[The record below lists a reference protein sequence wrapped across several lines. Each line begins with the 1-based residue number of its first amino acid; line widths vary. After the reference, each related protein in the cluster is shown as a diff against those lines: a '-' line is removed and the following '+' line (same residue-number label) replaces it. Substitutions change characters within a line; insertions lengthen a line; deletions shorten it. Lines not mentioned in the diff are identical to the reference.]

1 MNYEFRKKA
10 KSKKLRVKSQ
20 ESRLILFLISCFL
33 LLFTNVSSAQQI
45 KATIDTTSIQIG
57 EELKLKL
64 SVEVDTIDLV
74 VFPEAKSI
82 GLLEVIE
89 SYKIDTLKNK
99 SKYILN
105 KEYGLTQFDSGH
117 YTIPQQKIIINSK
130 TFVSDSLLVEVRDV
144 AVDTTKQKL
153 FDIKPVI
160 SVEKPSE
167 GFPML
172 IVYLILGLLLLGV
185 LLYVLFFRKTK
196 AEREAENKLAP
207 FEEAIQ
213 HLAQLDSEGLLAA
226 NEYKKYYSELTDVLK
241 KYLDEKVYDNALES
255 TSDELIEQLELLRD
269 SGKLPISKE
278 AIAELSSVLK
288 TSDLVKFAKSQP
300 DEGTA
305 RVDRNTIEKMLHET
319 KQAIPEPTEE
329 ELLLNEQ
336 YRMEQVRKKKRKKII
351 YATITGLGIIV
362 LTIIGLGFKYGFSEL
377 KDEVLGHPTKELL
390 EGKWIRSVYGDPA
403 IVVTTPKVL
412 KRVPNEQLEAMNT
425 QSFAY
430 GSLTSNFAL
439 VLNTT
444 QIPETA
450 QAALAQMNSD
460 SDDEEEEE
468 QKIDLEQVNEMT
480 LQRLTQQGATDLI
493 VKQEEYSGN
502 GLSGMKAFGSL
513 NINNPV
519 TGSNQATN
527 YEIITFQQGNALQ
540 QIIVFYQEGDN
551 YASEIVKKVMDSAEL
566 KKTEE

>member
-1 MNYEFRKKA
+1 MNNNSIINEIREKKRG
-10 KSKKLRVKSQ
+10 KRQ
-20 ESRLILFLISCFL
+20 GFFILCALCC
-33 LLFTNVSSAQQI
+33 LLFTSVSFGQQI
-45 KATIDTTSIQIG
+45 KAAIDTTSIQIG

-74 VFPEAKSI
+74 VFPEAKSL

-117 YTIPQQKIIINSK
+117 YTIPQQKILINNK
-130 TFVSDSLLVEVRDV
+130 VFTTDSLLVEVRDV
-144 AVDTTKQKL
+144 VVDTTKQKL

-160 SVEKPSE
+160 DVEKPSD
-167 GFPML
+167 GFPMWIL
-172 IVYLILGLLLLGV
+172 YTVLGLLVLGLLL
-185 LLYVLFFRKTK
+185 YFLFFRKTK

-213 HLAQLDSEGLLAA
+213 HLTQLDNEGLLASK
-226 NEYKKYYSELTDVLK
+226 EYKKYYSELTDVLK
-241 KYLDEKVYDNALES
+241 RYLDEKVYDNALES
-255 TSDELIEQLELLRD
+255 TSDELIEKLELLRD

-278 AIAELSSVLK
+278 TIVELTKVLK

-329 ELLLNEQ
+329 ELLLDEQ
-336 YRMEQVRKKKRKKII
+336 YRIAQKRKQKRKKIV
-351 YATITGLGIIV
+351 YASITGITIILLTVVGLGI
-362 LTIIGLGFKYGFSEL
+362 KYGFSEL
-377 KDEVLGHPTKELL
+377 KDEVFGHPTKELL
-390 EGKWIRSVYGDPA
+390 EGKWIRSEYGNPA
-403 IVVTTPKVL
+403 IVITTPKVL
-412 KRVPNEQLEAMNT
+412 KRVSNEQLEAMNT

-430 GSLTSNFAL
+430 GSMTGNFAL

-450 QAALAQMNSD
+450 QAALGQMNSE
-460 SDDEEEEE
+460 SEGEEESEE
-468 QKIDLEQVNEMT
+468 QKIDLEQVNETT
-480 LQRLTQQGATDLI
+480 LQRFAQEGATDLV
-493 VKQEEYSGN
+493 VKQEEYEGN

-513 NINNPV
+513 NMKSPL
-519 TGSNQATN
+519 TSRMQSTN
-527 YEIITFQQGNALQ
+527 YEIISFQQGRALQ
-540 QIIVFYQEGDN
+540 QLIVFYKEDDI
-551 YASEIVKKVMDSAEL
+551 YATKIVKKVLDSAEL
-566 KKTEE
+566 KKNEE

>member
-1 MNYEFRKKA
+1 MNNKIIIENKRRK
-10 KSKKLRVKSQ
+10 
-20 ESRLILFLISCFL
+20 RLQFFMLCSLFFILFA
-33 LLFTNVSSAQQI
+33 NVSFSQQVT
-45 KATIDTTSIQIG
+45 AVIDTTSIQIG

-74 VFPEAKSI
+74 VFPEAKSL
-82 GLLEVIE
+82 GLMEVIE
-89 SYKIDTLKNK
+89 SYKIDTLKK
-99 SKYILN
+99 KKKYILN

-130 TFVSDSLLVEVRDV
+130 SFITDSLLVEVRDV

-160 SVEKPSE
+160 EVEKPSE
-167 GFPML
+167 GFPMW
-172 IVYLILGLLLLGV
+172 IAYVVLGLLLLGV
-185 LLYVLFFRKTK
+185 LLYFLFFRKTK
-196 AEREAENKLAP
+196 AERAAENKLAP

-213 HLAQLDSEGLLAA
+213 HLAQLDTEGLLAA

-255 TSDELIEQLELLRD
+255 TSDELIAQLELLRD

-336 YRMEQVRKKKRKKII
+336 YRIAQERKKKRKKII
-351 YATITGLGIIV
+351 YASITGVALIV
-362 LTIIGLGFKYGFSEL
+362 LTIVGLGVKYGFSEL
-377 KDEVLGHPTKELL
+377 KDEVFGHPTKELL
-390 EGKWIRSVYGDPA
+390 EGKWIRSAYGDPA

-412 KRVPNEQLEAMNT
+412 KRVSDEKLEAMNT

-430 GSLTSNFAL
+430 GSMTGNFAL

-450 QAALAQMNSD
+450 QAALGQMNND
-460 SDDEEEEE
+460 SEDGEEAEDP
-468 QKIDLEQVNEMT
+468 KIDLEQVNEMT

-513 NINNPV
+513 NIKNPV
-519 TGSNQATN
+519 TSRIESTN
-527 YEIITFQQGNALQ
+527 YEVITFQQESALQ
-540 QIIVFYQEGDN
+540 QIIVFYQEGDK
-551 YASEIVKKVMDSAEL
+551 YAEKIVKKVMDSAEL

>member
-1 MNYEFRKKA
+1 MDNNSMVKEIKG
-10 KSKKLRVKSQ
+10 KLRRKRQQVFFLGS
-20 ESRLILFLISCFL
+20 LFFILF
-33 LLFTNVSSAQQI
+33 VSVSFAQQVT
-45 KATIDTTSIQIG
+45 AVIDTTSIQIG

-74 VFPEAKSI
+74 VFPEAKSL
-82 GLLEVIE
+82 GLMEVIE
-89 SYKIDTLKNK
+89 SYKIDTLRNK

-130 TFVSDSLLVEVRDV
+130 PFITDSLLVEVRDV
-144 AVDTTKQKL
+144 VVDTTKQKL

-160 SVEKPSE
+160 DVEKPSE
-167 GFPML
+167 GFPMW
-172 IVYLILGLLLLGV
+172 IVYVVLGLLLLGV
-185 LLYVLFFRKTK
+185 LLYFLFFRKTK
-196 AEREAENKLAP
+196 AERATENKLAP

-213 HLAQLDSEGLLAA
+213 HLAQLDTEGLLAA

-241 KYLDEKVYDNALES
+241 KYLDKKVYDNALES

-278 AIAELSSVLK
+278 AITELSSVLK

-336 YRMEQVRKKKRKKII
+336 YRIAQEGKKKRKKII
-351 YATITGLGIIV
+351 YASITGVAII
-362 LTIIGLGFKYGFSEL
+362 LFTIVGLGVKYGFSEL
-377 KDEVLGHPTKELL
+377 KDEVFGHPTKELL
-390 EGKWIRSVYGDPA
+390 EGKWIRSAYGDPA

-412 KRVPNEQLEAMNT
+412 KRVSDEQLEAMNT

-430 GSLTSNFAL
+430 GSMTGNFAL

-444 QIPETA
+444 QIPETP
-450 QAALAQMNSD
+450 QAALGQMNSD
-460 SDDEEEEE
+460 SEEDEE

-493 VKQEEYSGN
+493 VKQEEYSGGDLN
-502 GLSGMKAFGSL
+502 GMKAFGSL
-513 NINNPV
+513 NMKNPV
-519 TGSNQATN
+519 TSRIVSTN
-527 YEIITFQQGNALQ
+527 YEIITFQQGSALQ
-540 QIIVFYQEGDN
+540 QIIVFYQEDDK
-551 YASEIVKKVMDSAEL
+551 YAEKIVKKVMDSAEL

>member
-1 MNYEFRKKA
+1 MNNKIIIENKRRK
-10 KSKKLRVKSQ
+10 
-20 ESRLILFLISCFL
+20 RLQFFMLCSLFFILFA
-33 LLFTNVSSAQQI
+33 NVSFSQQVT
-45 KATIDTTSIQIG
+45 AVIDTTSIQIG

-74 VFPEAKSI
+74 VFPEAKSL
-82 GLLEVIE
+82 GLMEVIE
-89 SYKIDTLKNK
+89 SYKIDTLKK
-99 SKYILN
+99 KKKYILN

-130 TFVSDSLLVEVRDV
+130 SFITDSLLVEVRDV

-160 SVEKPSE
+160 EVEKPSE
-167 GFPML
+167 GFPMW
-172 IVYLILGLLLLGV
+172 IAYVVLGLLLLGV
-185 LLYVLFFRKTK
+185 LLYFLFFRKTK
-196 AEREAENKLAP
+196 AERAAENKLAP

-213 HLAQLDSEGLLAA
+213 HLAQLDTEGLLAA

-255 TSDELIEQLELLRD
+255 TSDELIAQLELLRD

-336 YRMEQVRKKKRKKII
+336 YRIAQERKKKRKKII
-351 YATITGLGIIV
+351 YASITGVALIV
-362 LTIIGLGFKYGFSEL
+362 LTIVGLGVKYGFSEL
-377 KDEVLGHPTKELL
+377 KDEVFGHPTKELL
-390 EGKWIRSVYGDPA
+390 EGKWIRSAYGDPA

-412 KRVPNEQLEAMNT
+412 KRVSDEKLEAMNT

-430 GSLTSNFAL
+430 GSMTGNFAL

-450 QAALAQMNSD
+450 QAALGQMNND
-460 SDDEEEEE
+460 SEDGEETEDP
-468 QKIDLEQVNEMT
+468 KIDLEQVNEMT

-513 NINNPV
+513 NIKNPV
-519 TGSNQATN
+519 TSRIESTN
-527 YEIITFQQGNALQ
+527 YEVITFQQESALQ
-540 QIIVFYQEGDN
+540 QIIVFYQEGDR
-551 YASEIVKKVMDSAEL
+551 YAEKIVKKVMDSAEL

>member
-1 MNYEFRKKA
+1 MDNYIIKKVVKGI
-10 KSKKLRVKSQ
+10 KSKKRKGFFFLSF
-20 ESRLILFLISCFL
+20 LFFILLA
-33 LLFTNVSSAQQI
+33 NVSFAQQVT
-45 KATIDTTSIQIG
+45 AVIDTTSIKIG
-57 EELKLKL
+57 EELKLTL

-74 VFPEAKSI
+74 VFPEAKSL
-82 GLLEVIE
+82 GLMEVIE

-99 SKYILN
+99 KKYILN

-130 TFVSDSLLVEVRDV
+130 PFITDSLLVEVRDV

-160 SVEKPSE
+160 EVEKPSE
-167 GFPML
+167 GFPMW
-172 IVYLILGLLLLGV
+172 IVYVLLGLLLLGV
-185 LLYVLFFRKTK
+185 LLYFLFFRKTK
-196 AEREAENKLAP
+196 AERAAENKLAP

-213 HLAQLDSEGLLAA
+213 HLAQLDTEGLLAA

-336 YRMEQVRKKKRKKII
+336 YRIAQERKKKRKKII
-351 YATITGLGIIV
+351 YASITGVVLIV
-362 LTIIGLGFKYGFSEL
+362 LTIVGLGVKYGFSEL
-377 KDEVLGHPTKELL
+377 KDEVFGHPTKELL
-390 EGKWIRSVYGDPA
+390 EGKWIRSAYGDPA

-412 KRVPNEQLEAMNT
+412 KRVSNEQLEAMNT

-430 GSLTSNFAL
+430 GSMTGNFAL

-450 QAALAQMNSD
+450 QAALGQMSSD
-460 SDDEEEEE
+460 SEDDEEAEEP
-468 QKIDLEQVNEMT
+468 KIDLEQVNEMT

-513 NINNPV
+513 NIKNPV
-519 TGSNQATN
+519 TSRIESTN
-527 YEIITFQQGNALQ
+527 YEVITFQQGSALQ
-540 QIIVFYQEGDN
+540 QIIVFYQEGDK
-551 YASEIVKKVMDSAEL
+551 YAEKIVKKVMDSAEL

>member
-1 MNYEFRKKA
+1 MNNNIITKYIRGERIEIRRQFFMLC
-10 KSKKLRVKSQ
+10 S
-20 ESRLILFLISCFL
+20 LFFV
-33 LLFTNVSSAQQI
+33 LFANVSFGQQI
-45 KATIDTTSIQIG
+45 KAAIDTTSIQIG

-74 VFPEAKSI
+74 VFPEAKSL
-82 GLLEVIE
+82 GLLEVIA
-89 SYKIDTLKNK
+89 SYKIDTIRNK

-130 TFVSDSLLVEVRDV
+130 TFITDSLLVEVRDV

-160 SVEKPSE
+160 EVEKPSE
-167 GFPML
+167 GFPMW
-172 IVYLILGLLLLGV
+172 IAYVVLGLLLLGV
-185 LLYVLFFRKTK
+185 LLYFLFFRKTK

-305 RVDRNTIEKMLHET
+305 RVDRNTIEKMLNET

-336 YRMEQVRKKKRKKII
+336 YRIAQERKKKRKKII
-351 YATITGLGIIV
+351 YASITGVAIII
-362 LTIIGLGFKYGFSEL
+362 LTVIGLGVKYGFSEL
-377 KDEVLGHPTKELL
+377 KDEVFGHPTKELL
-390 EGKWIRSVYGDPA
+390 EGKWIRSAYGDPA
-403 IVVTTPKVL
+403 IVITTPKVL
-412 KRVPNEQLEAMNT
+412 KRVSDEKLEAMNT

-430 GSLTSNFAL
+430 GSMTGNFSL

-444 QIPETA
+444 QISETA
-450 QAALAQMNSD
+450 QAALGQMSSD
-460 SDDEEEEE
+460 SEEDEFEE

-480 LQRLTQQGATDLI
+480 LQRLTQQGATDLF

-513 NINNPV
+513 NIKNPV
-519 TGSNQATN
+519 TSRIESTN
-527 YEIITFQQGNALQ
+527 YEIITFQQGSALQ
-540 QIIVFYQEGDN
+540 QIIVFYQENDN
-551 YASEIVKKVMDSAEL
+551 YAAKIVKKVMDSAEL

>member
-1 MNYEFRKKA
+1 MNNNIIIEKKRG
-10 KSKKLRVKSQ
+10 KRQQFFMLYSWFF
-20 ESRLILFLISCFL
+20 ILF
-33 LLFTNVSSAQQI
+33 TTVSFGQQI
-45 KATIDTTSIQIG
+45 KVVIDTTSIQIG

-89 SYKIDTLKNK
+89 SYKIDTLKKK

-130 TFVSDSLLVEVRDV
+130 TFVTDSLLVEVRDV
-144 AVDTTKQKL
+144 VVDTTKQKL

-160 SVEKPSE
+160 EVEKPSE
-167 GFPML
+167 GFPMW
-172 IVYLILGLLLLGV
+172 IVYAVFGVLLLGV
-185 LLYVLFFRKTK
+185 LLYFLFFRKTK

-278 AIAELSSVLK
+278 AIAELNGVLK

-305 RVDRNTIEKMLHET
+305 RVDRSTIEKMLHET

-336 YRMEQVRKKKRKKII
+336 YRIAQERKKKRKKII
-351 YATITGLGIIV
+351 YASITGVVIV
-362 LTIIGLGFKYGFSEL
+362 ALTIIGLGVKYGFSEL
-377 KDEVLGHPTKELL
+377 KDEVFGHPTKELL
-390 EGKWIRSVYGDPA
+390 EGKWIRSGYGDPA

-412 KRVPNEQLEAMNT
+412 KRVSDEKLEAMNT
-425 QSFAY
+425 QSFGY
-430 GSLTSNFAL
+430 GSMTSNFAL

-450 QAALAQMNSD
+450 QAALGQMSSD
-460 SDDEEEEE
+460 SEEDEEEE

-480 LQRLTQQGATDLI
+480 LQELTQQGATDLI

-502 GLSGMKAFGSL
+502 GLNGMKAFGSL
-513 NINNPV
+513 NVKNPV
-519 TGSNQATN
+519 TSNMQSTN
-527 YEIITFQQGNALQ
+527 YEIITFQQGSALQ
-540 QIIVFYQEGDN
+540 QIIVFYQDGDS
-551 YASEIVKKVMDSAEL
+551 YAMEIVKKVMDSAEL

>member
-1 MNYEFRKKA
+1 MNNRIIIKERREEKRGKRQQFFILC
-10 KSKKLRVKSQ
+10 SLFF
-20 ESRLILFLISCFL
+20 ILFTSI
-33 LLFTNVSSAQQI
+33 SSAQQI
-45 KATIDTTSIQIG
+45 TAVIDTTSIQIG
-57 EELKLKL
+57 EELKFTL
-64 SVEVDTIDLV
+64 SAEVDTIDLV
-74 VFPEAKSI
+74 VFPEAKAL
-82 GLLEVIE
+82 GLLEVIA

-99 SKYILN
+99 SKYILS

-130 TFVSDSLLVEVRDV
+130 PFITDSLLVEVKDV
-144 AVDTTKQKL
+144 VVDTTKQKL

-160 SVEKPSE
+160 EVEKPSE
-167 GFPML
+167 GFPMWVL
-172 IVYLILGLLLLGV
+172 YGILGLLLLGGI
-185 LLYVLFFRKTK
+185 LYFLFFRKTK
-196 AEREAENKLAP
+196 AEIEAENKLAP

-213 HLAQLDSEGLLAA
+213 HLAHLDSEGLLEA

-278 AIAELSSVLK
+278 AITELNSVLK

-305 RVDRNTIEKMLHET
+305 IVDRNTIEKMIHET

-336 YRMEQVRKKKRKKII
+336 YRIAQERKRKRKKII
-351 YATITGLGIIV
+351 YASITGVGLII
-362 LTIIGLGFKYGFSEL
+362 LTMIGLGVKYGFSEL
-377 KDEVLGHPTKELL
+377 KDEVFGHPTKELL
-390 EGKWIRSVYGDPA
+390 EGKWIRSAYGDPA

-412 KRVPNEQLEAMNT
+412 KRVSNEQLETMNV

-430 GSLTSNFAL
+430 GSMTSNFAL
-439 VLNTT
+439 ILNTT

-450 QAALAQMNSD
+450 QASLEEMGSG
-460 SDDEEEEE
+460 SEEEESE
-468 QKIDLEQVNEMT
+468 GQKIDLEQVNEMT
-480 LQRLTQQGATDLI
+480 LQQLTQQGATDLI

-513 NINNPV
+513 YVKNPV
-519 TGSNQATN
+519 TSNMQSTN
-527 YEIITFQQGNALQ
+527 YEIITFQQESALQ
-540 QIIVFYQEGDN
+540 QIIVFYQEGDS
-551 YASEIVKKVMDSAEL
+551 YATEIVKKVMDSAEL

>member
-1 MNYEFRKKA
+1 MDNNNIKKEVKGKQSRKRQQFFFL
-10 KSKKLRVKSQ
+10 SSL
-20 ESRLILFLISCFL
+20 LFILFGS
-33 LLFTNVSSAQQI
+33 VSFAQQVTTI
-45 KATIDTTSIQIG
+45 IDTTSIQIG

-74 VFPEAKSI
+74 VFPEAKSL

-89 SYKIDTLKNK
+89 SYKIDTLRNK
-99 SKYILN
+99 SKYILS

-130 TFVSDSLLVEVRDV
+130 SFITDSLLVEVRDV

-160 SVEKPSE
+160 DVEKPSE
-167 GFPML
+167 VFSMW
-172 IVYLILGLLLLGV
+172 IVYVLLGLLLLGV
-185 LLYVLFFRKTK
+185 LLYFLFFRKTK
-196 AEREAENKLAP
+196 AERAAENKLAP

-278 AIAELSSVLK
+278 AIVALSSVLK

-305 RVDRNTIEKMLHET
+305 RVDRDTIEKMLHET
-319 KQAIPEPTEE
+319 RQAIPEPTEE

-336 YRMEQVRKKKRKKII
+336 YRIVQERKKKHKKII
-351 YATITGLGIIV
+351 YASITGVAIII
-362 LTIIGLGFKYGFSEL
+362 LTIVGLGVKFGFDQL
-377 KDEVLGHPTKELL
+377 KDEVFGHPTKELL
-390 EGKWIRSVYGDPA
+390 ERKWIRSAYGDPA

-412 KRVPNEQLEAMNT
+412 KRVSNEQLEAMNT

-430 GSLTSNFAL
+430 GSMTGNFAL

-450 QAALAQMNSD
+450 QAALGQMNSD
-460 SDDEEEEE
+460 SEEEDGAEE

-513 NINNPV
+513 NIKNPL
-519 TGSNQATN
+519 TSRIESAN
-527 YEIITFQQGNALQ
+527 YEIITFQQGSALQ
-540 QIIVFYQEGDN
+540 QIIVFYQQDDK
-551 YASEIVKKVMDSAEL
+551 YAEKIIKKVMDSAEL

>member
-1 MNYEFRKKA
+1 MNNNSIINEIREKKRG
-10 KSKKLRVKSQ
+10 KRQ
-20 ESRLILFLISCFL
+20 GFFILCALCC
-33 LLFTNVSSAQQI
+33 LLFTSVSFGQQI
-45 KATIDTTSIQIG
+45 KAAIDTTSIQIG

-74 VFPEAKSI
+74 VFPEAKSL

-117 YTIPQQKIIINSK
+117 YTIPQQKILINNK
-130 TFVSDSLLVEVRDV
+130 VFTTDSLLVEVRDV
-144 AVDTTKQKL
+144 VVDTTKQKL

-160 SVEKPSE
+160 DIEKPSD
-167 GFPML
+167 GFPMWIL
-172 IVYLILGLLLLGV
+172 YTVLGLLVLGLLL
-185 LLYVLFFRKTK
+185 YFLFFRKTK

-213 HLAQLDSEGLLAA
+213 HLTQLDNEGLLASK
-226 NEYKKYYSELTDVLK
+226 EYKKYYSELTDVLK
-241 KYLDEKVYDNALES
+241 RYLDEKVYDNALES
-255 TSDELIEQLELLRD
+255 TSDELIEKLELLRD

-278 AIAELSSVLK
+278 TIVELTKVLK

-329 ELLLNEQ
+329 ELLLDEQ
-336 YRMEQVRKKKRKKII
+336 YRIAQKRKQKRKKIV
-351 YATITGLGIIV
+351 YASITGITIILLTVVGLGI
-362 LTIIGLGFKYGFSEL
+362 KYGFSEL
-377 KDEVLGHPTKELL
+377 KDEVFGHPTKELL
-390 EGKWIRSVYGDPA
+390 EGKWIRSEYGNPA
-403 IVVTTPKVL
+403 IVITTPKVL
-412 KRVPNEQLEAMNT
+412 KRVSNEQLEAMNT

-430 GSLTSNFAL
+430 GSMTGNFAL

-450 QAALAQMNSD
+450 QAALGQMNSE
-460 SDDEEEEE
+460 SEGEEESEE
-468 QKIDLEQVNEMT
+468 QKIDLEQVNETT
-480 LQRLTQQGATDLI
+480 LQRFAQEGATDLV
-493 VKQEEYSGN
+493 VKQEEYEGN

-513 NINNPV
+513 NMKSPL
-519 TGSNQATN
+519 TSRMQSTN
-527 YEIITFQQGNALQ
+527 YEIISFQQGRALQ
-540 QIIVFYQEGDN
+540 QLIVFYKEDDI
-551 YASEIVKKVMDSAEL
+551 YATKIVKKVLDSAEL
-566 KKTEE
+566 KKNEE